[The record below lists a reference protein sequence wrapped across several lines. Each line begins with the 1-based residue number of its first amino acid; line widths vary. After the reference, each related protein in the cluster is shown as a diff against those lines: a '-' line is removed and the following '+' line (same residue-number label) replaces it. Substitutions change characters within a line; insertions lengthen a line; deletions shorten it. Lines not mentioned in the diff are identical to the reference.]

1 MNPKDPIFD
10 IFLSLGS
17 NIEPE
22 KNIDLAKEQL
32 QIKYGKLL
40 TSSIYK
46 TKAVGFKGDD
56 FLNLVLKASTDDD
69 PELVIDH
76 LHSIEKQTGRE
87 TGTGQFNS
95 RTLDIDLLLYGD
107 LIDPS
112 LNLPRDEI
120 LKYDFVLEPL
130 VEIFPEGMHP
140 TENKSCKEI
149 LKELRDSLSCI

>member
-1 MNPKDPIFD
+1 MTPKDSIFD

-22 KNIDLAKEQL
+22 KNIDFAKEQL

-40 TSSIYK
+40 ISSVYK

-56 FLNLVLKASTDDD
+56 FLNLVIKTSTSDS
-69 PELVIDH
+69 PETVIDY
-76 LHSIEKQTGRE
+76 LHYIEKQTGRE

-107 LIDPS
+107 LIDAS

-120 LKYDFVLEPL
+120 LEYDFVLEPL
-130 VEIFPEGMHP
+130 VEIFSEGIHP
-140 TENKSCKEI
+140 IEKRSYKEI
-149 LKELRDSLSCI
+149 FIELNTSIS

>member
-1 MNPKDPIFD
+1 MTPKSPIFD

-22 KNIDLAKEQL
+22 KNIDFAKEQL

-40 TSSIYK
+40 ISSIYK
-46 TKAVGFKGDD
+46 TKAVGFVGDD
-56 FLNLVLKASTDDD
+56 FLNLVIKVSTSDS
-69 PELVIDH
+69 PETVIDH

-87 TGTGQFNS
+87 TGTGRFNS

-107 LIDPS
+107 LIDAS

-120 LKYDFVLEPL
+120 LEYDFVLEPL
-130 VEIFPEGMHP
+130 AEIFPEGIHP
-140 TENKSCKEI
+140 IENKSYKEMFI
-149 LKELRDSLSCI
+149 ELKTSVSRE

>member
-22 KNIDLAKEQL
+22 KNINFAKEQL

-40 TSSIYK
+40 ISSIYK

-56 FLNLVLKASTDDD
+56 FLNLVIKTSTSDS
-69 PELVIDH
+69 PETVIDY
-76 LHSIEKQTGRE
+76 LHYIERQ

-107 LIDPS
+107 LIDAS
-112 LNLPRDEI
+112 LNIPRDEI
-120 LKYDFVLEPL
+120 LDYDFVLEPL
-130 VEIFPEGMHP
+130 VEIFPEGKHP
-140 TENKSCKEI
+140 IENRSYKEI
-149 LKELRDSLSCI
+149 FIELEASIS

>member
-22 KNIDLAKEQL
+22 KNINFAKEQL

-40 TSSIYK
+40 ISSIYK

-56 FLNLVLKASTDDD
+56 FLNLVIKASTSDS
-69 PELVIDH
+69 PETVSDY
-76 LHSIEKQTGRE
+76 LHHIERQTGRE

-107 LIDPS
+107 LIDAS
-112 LNLPRDEI
+112 LNIPRDEI
-120 LKYDFVLEPL
+120 LDYDFVLEPL
-130 VEIFPEGMHP
+130 VEIFPEGKHP
-140 TENKSCKEI
+140 IENRSYIEI
-149 LKELRDSLSCI
+149 FIELEASIS

>member
-22 KNIDLAKEQL
+22 KNINFAKEQL

-40 TSSIYK
+40 ISSIYK

-56 FLNLVLKASTDDD
+56 FLNLVIKTSTSDS
-69 PELVIDH
+69 PETVIDY
-76 LHSIEKQTGRE
+76 LHYIEKQTGRE

-95 RTLDIDLLLYGD
+95 RTLDIDLLLYGN
-107 LIDPS
+107 LIDAS

-120 LKYDFVLEPL
+120 LEYDFVLEPL
-130 VEIFPEGMHP
+130 VEIFPEGIHP
-140 TENKSCKEI
+140 IEKRSYKEI
-149 LKELRDSLSCI
+149 FIELNTSIS

>member
-1 MNPKDPIFD
+1 MTPKDSIFD

-22 KNIDLAKEQL
+22 KNIDFAKEQL

-40 TSSIYK
+40 ISSVYK

-56 FLNLVLKASTDDD
+56 FLNLVIKTSTSDS
-69 PELVIDH
+69 PETVIDY
-76 LHSIEKQTGRE
+76 LHYIEKQTGRE

-107 LIDPS
+107 LIDAS

-120 LKYDFVLEPL
+120 LEYDFVLEPL
-130 VEIFPEGMHP
+130 VEIFPEGIHP
-140 TENKSCKEI
+140 IEKRSYKEI
-149 LKELRDSLSCI
+149 FIELNRSIS

>member
-1 MNPKDPIFD
+1 MTPKDSIFD

-22 KNIDLAKEQL
+22 KNIDFAKEQL

-40 TSSIYK
+40 ISSVYK

-56 FLNLVLKASTDDD
+56 FLNLVIKTSTSDS
-69 PELVIDH
+69 PETVIDY
-76 LHSIEKQTGRE
+76 LHYIEKQTGRE

-107 LIDPS
+107 LIDAS

-120 LKYDFVLEPL
+120 LVYDFVLEPL
-130 VEIFPEGMHP
+130 VEIFPEGIHP
-140 TENKSCKEI
+140 IEKRSYKEI
-149 LKELRDSLSCI
+149 FIELNTSIS

>member
-1 MNPKDPIFD
+1 MTPKDPIFD

-22 KNIDLAKEQL
+22 KNIDFAKEQL

-40 TSSIYK
+40 ISSIYK

-56 FLNLVLKASTDDD
+56 FLNLVIKTSTSDS
-69 PELVIDH
+69 PETVIDY
-76 LHSIEKQTGRE
+76 LHYIEKQTGRE

-107 LIDPS
+107 LIDAS

-120 LKYDFVLEPL
+120 LEYDFVLEPL
-130 VEIFPEGMHP
+130 VEIFSEGIHP
-140 TENKSCKEI
+140 IEKRSYKEI
-149 LKELRDSLSCI
+149 FIELNTSIS

>member
-1 MNPKDPIFD
+1 MTSKDSIFD

-22 KNIDLAKEQL
+22 KNIDFAKEQL

-40 TSSIYK
+40 ISSVYK

-56 FLNLVLKASTDDD
+56 FLNLVIKTSTSDS
-69 PELVIDH
+69 PETVIDY
-76 LHSIEKQTGRE
+76 LHYIEKQTGRE

-107 LIDPS
+107 LIDAS

-120 LKYDFVLEPL
+120 LEYDFVLEPL
-130 VEIFPEGMHP
+130 VEIFPEGIHP
-140 TENKSCKEI
+140 IEKRSYKEI
-149 LKELRDSLSCI
+149 FIELNTSMS

>member
-1 MNPKDPIFD
+1 MTPKDSIFD

-22 KNIDLAKEQL
+22 KNIDFAKEQL

-40 TSSIYK
+40 ISSVYK

-56 FLNLVLKASTDDD
+56 FLNLVIKASTSDS
-69 PELVIDH
+69 PETVIDY
-76 LHSIEKQTGRE
+76 LHYIEKQTGRE

-107 LIDPS
+107 LIDAS

-120 LKYDFVLEPL
+120 LEYDFVLEPL
-130 VEIFPEGMHP
+130 VEIFSEGIHP
-140 TENKSCKEI
+140 IEKRSYKEI
-149 LKELRDSLSCI
+149 FIELNTSIS

>member
-22 KNIDLAKEQL
+22 KNINLAKEQL

-56 FLNLVLKASTDDD
+56 FLNLVIKTSTSDS
-69 PELVIDH
+69 PEAVIDY
-76 LHSIEKQTGRE
+76 LHYIEKQTGRE

-95 RTLDIDLLLYGD
+95 RTLDIDLLLYGN
-107 LIDPS
+107 LIDAS

-120 LKYDFVLEPL
+120 LEYDFVLEPL
-130 VEIFPEGMHP
+130 VEIFPEGIHP
-140 TENKSCKEI
+140 IEKRSYKEI
-149 LKELRDSLSCI
+149 FIELEASIS

>member
-1 MNPKDPIFD
+1 MTKRDPIFD

-22 KNIDLAKEQL
+22 KNIDFAKEQL
-32 QIKYGKLL
+32 EIKYGKLL
-40 TSSIYK
+40 ISSIYK

-56 FLNLVLKASTDDD
+56 FLNLVIKASTSDS
-69 PELVIDH
+69 PEIVIDS
-76 LHSIEKQTGRE
+76 LHYIEKQTGRE

-107 LIDPS
+107 LIDAS

-130 VEIFPEGMHP
+130 VEIFPEGKHP
-140 TENKSCKEI
+140 IEKRSYKEI
-149 LKELRDSLSCI
+149 FIELEASIS

>member
-1 MNPKDPIFD
+1 MTPKDPIFD

-22 KNIDLAKEQL
+22 KNIDFAKEQL

-40 TSSIYK
+40 ISSVYK

-56 FLNLVLKASTDDD
+56 FLNLVIKASTSDS
-69 PELVIDH
+69 PETVIDY
-76 LHSIEKQTGRE
+76 LHYIEKQTGRE

-107 LIDPS
+107 LIDAS

-120 LKYDFVLEPL
+120 LEYDFVLEPL
-130 VEIFPEGMHP
+130 VEIFPEGIHP
-140 TENKSCKEI
+140 IEKRSYKEI
-149 LKELRDSLSCI
+149 FIELNTSMS

>member
-1 MNPKDPIFD
+1 MTPKDPVFD

-22 KNIDLAKEQL
+22 KNIDFARDQL

-40 TSSIYK
+40 ISSIYK

-107 LIDPS
+107 LIYPS

-140 TENKSCKEI
+140 TENKSYKEI
-149 LKELRDSLSCI
+149 LKELRASLSCK